1 LRTRVVASER
11 ERGREKAV
19 RSTSSSQGRRW
30 ERVVRREEKRRVR
43 KVRRVVRV
51 GVGVVVVEEVVSVVE
66 IGRAWEVILGI
77 FRDLEGKIVDCFRRA
92 ECRSI

>member
-1 LRTRVVASER
+1 VVASER

-43 KVRRVVRV
+43 KLRSVVRV

>member
-1 LRTRVVASER
+1 MRTRVVASER

-43 KVRRVVRV
+43 KLRSVVRV
-51 GVGVVVVEEVVSVVE
+51 GFVVVEEVVSVVE

>member
-1 LRTRVVASER
+1 MRTRVVASER

-51 GVGVVVVEEVVSVVE
+51 GVVVVEEVVSVVE

>member
-1 LRTRVVASER
+1 MRTRVVASER

>member
-1 LRTRVVASER
+1 MRTRVVASER

-43 KVRRVVRV
+43 KLRSVVR
-51 GVGVVVVEEVVSVVE
+51 VGVVVVEEVVSVVE

>member
-1 LRTRVVASER
+1 MRTRVVASERER

-43 KVRRVVRV
+43 KLRSVVRV
-51 GVGVVVVEEVVSVVE
+51 GFVVVEEVVSVVE

>member
-1 LRTRVVASER
+1 MRTRVVASER

-19 RSTSSSQGRRW
+19 RSTSSSQGRRL

-51 GVGVVVVEEVVSVVE
+51 GVVVAEEVVSVVE

-92 ECRSI
+92 EC

>member
-51 GVGVVVVEEVVSVVE
+51 GVVVVEEVVSVVE

>member
-1 LRTRVVASER
+1 MRTRVVASER

-19 RSTSSSQGRRW
+19 RSTSSSQGRRL

-43 KVRRVVRV
+43 KVRRVER
-51 GVGVVVVEEVVSVVE
+51 VGVVVVEEVVSVVE

-77 FRDLEGKIVDCFRRA
+77 FRDLEGKIADCFRRA

>member
-1 LRTRVVASER
+1 VVASER

-51 GVGVVVVEEVVSVVE
+51 GVVVVEEVEEVVSVVE

>member
-43 KVRRVVRV
+43 KLRSVVR
-51 GVGVVVVEEVVSVVE
+51 VGVVVVEEVVSVVE

>member
-1 LRTRVVASER
+1 MRTRVVASER

-51 GVGVVVVEEVVSVVE
+51 GVVVVEEVVSVVE

-77 FRDLEGKIVDCFRRA
+77 FRDLEGKIVDCF
-92 ECRSI
+92 